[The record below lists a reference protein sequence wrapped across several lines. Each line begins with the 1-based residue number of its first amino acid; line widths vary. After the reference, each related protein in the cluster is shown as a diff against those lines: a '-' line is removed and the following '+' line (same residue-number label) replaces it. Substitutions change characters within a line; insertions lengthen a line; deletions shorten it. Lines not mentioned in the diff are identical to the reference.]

1 MTAKKYE
8 TLDET
13 QVKKALDEKYVP
25 NDETIRAMEECE
37 RKSPNDDIIEADE
50 LAKYLKKLADE

>member
-8 TLDET
+8 TLEET

-37 RKSPNDDIIEADE
+37 QKSPNDDIIKADE